1 MNKTILGKIATSI
14 RSLSMDGVQAAN
26 SGHPGLPLGMADVAA
41 VLWAEFLN
49 HSPKNPTWFDRDRF
63 ILSAGHG
70 SMLHYSLLHLFGYD
84 LPLQELKDFR
94 QWKSKTPGHP
104 EYHLTPG
111 IETTTGPLGQGISNG
126 VGMAL
131 AEKSLAAR
139 YNRGTS
145 KVVNHYTYVI
155 ASDGD
160 LEEGISHESCSFAG
174 HNQLEKLIVFYDDNS
189 ISIDGDTA
197 LSFSE
202 DVPKRFSAYGW
213 HCQEIDGH
221 DIAAIRAAI
230 KEAKKSDKP
239 SLICCRTQIGFGSP
253 NKAGKASAHGS
264 PLGPDEV
271 KLTKEN
277 LGIPPDE
284 FFYIHPE
291 VEELKG
297 KWHEAGTALEAKWKQ
312 RMAKFKEK
320 YSKEALE
327 FRKCLNHQLSKS
339 ALNTPSFKE
348 GKMATRSASGAVLDH
363 LAPRVPALIGGSAD
377 LTPSNNTFPK
387 SESAFG
393 VDNPTGRYIHYGVRE
408 HGMGAIMN
416 GMALHGGV
424 IPYSGTFFV
433 FSDYMRPAV
442 RLAALMGLRVIYVWT
457 HDSIGLGEDGPTHQP
472 IEQLASLRCMPNLSL
487 IRPMDANETSA
498 AWQMALQREE
508 GPTGLLL
515 TRQKLPIYDRKK
527 EGLAGADGALKGGYI
542 LSDEKNFDVAIISSG
557 SEVEIA
563 LEAKKVLNEQGVRV
577 RIVSMPSTDVFDKQ
591 TKAYR
596 EKVLPPASKRLVV
609 EAGATLTWHK
619 YVGAEGEIMGLDHF
633 GASGPYDRVYRGFG
647 LTPAKVANKVKSMLK
662 RK

>member
-1 MNKTILGKIATSI
+1 MNKKLLTKIATSI

-41 VLWAEFLN
+41 VLWAEFLKHN
-49 HSPKNPTWFDRDRF
+49 PKNPTWFDRDRF

-104 EYHLTPG
+104 EYHLTAG

-145 KVVNHYTYVI
+145 KVVNHYTYII

-174 HNQLEKLIVFYDDNS
+174 HNQLEKLIVLYDDNS

-202 DVPKRFSAYGW
+202 DIPKRFAAYGW
-213 HCQEIDGH
+213 HCQQIDGH
-221 DIAAIRAAI
+221 DIDAIRSAI

-239 SLICCRTQIGFGSP
+239 SLIACRTLIGYGSP
-253 NKAGKASAHGS
+253 NKQGKASAHGA

-271 KLTKEN
+271 RLTKEN

-291 VEELKG
+291 VEELKS
-297 KWHEAGTALEAKWKQ
+297 KWHADGLAQESKWKQ
-312 RMAKFKEK
+312 RMAKFREK
-320 YSKEALE
+320 YSKEALA
-327 FRKCLNHQLSKS
+327 FRKCLNLQLSKS
-339 ALNTPSFKE
+339 ALKTPSFKA
-348 GKMATRSASGAVLDH
+348 GKLATRSASGAVLDH
-363 LAPRVPALIGGSAD
+363 LAPRIPALIGGSAD

-393 VDNPTGRYIHYGVRE
+393 VENPEGRYIHYGVRE

-424 IPYSGTFFV
+424 IPYAGTFFV
-433 FSDYMRPAV
+433 FSDYMRPSV

-487 IRPMDANETSA
+487 IRPMDANEASL
-498 AWQMALQREE
+498 AWQMALEREG

-527 EGLAGADGALKGGYI
+527 EGLNGAEGARKGGYI
-542 LSDEKNFDVAIISSG
+542 LSDAKNYQAVIISSG

-563 LEAKKVLNEQGVRV
+563 LDAKKILEDQSVAVRV
-577 RIVSMPSTDVFDKQ
+577 VSMPSTDVFDQQ

-596 EKVLPPASKRLVV
+596 EKVLPSASKRLVV

-619 YVGAEGEIMGLDHF
+619 YLGEDGEIMGLDHF
-633 GASGPYDRVYRGFG
+633 GASGPYEKVYKGFG
-647 LTPAKVANKVKSMLK
+647 LTAGKVANRVKRMLK
-662 RK
+662 S